1 MAKISRLSTHLANMI
16 AAGEVVERPSSV
28 VKELVENAIDANAKN
43 ITIEL
48 KLGGLDEIKIIDDG
62 EGMDSEDVLLAF
74 QPHATSKI
82 KTEYDLARILSLG
95 FRGEAIAS
103 IAAVSNMQ
111 IISSQDGINGYQVTY
126 EAGSK
131 KGEGVIHSN
140 KGTTVIVKNLFF
152 NTPARLK
159 YLKPEKNELAAI
171 TFLMDRIALAHPD
184 IRFRV
189 INNDR
194 IHLQTS
200 ASNKSINL
208 MGEIYGLEVA
218 KNLIETDFAVDGVN
232 AKMILVKPE
241 VYRSNKLEITLIVN
255 GRYVKNYNITNAV
268 IDGYSTLIPI
278 GKYPIAVLY
287 LEIDPLL
294 VDVNVHPSK
303 TEIKISNE
311 EYLVTEI
318 TNQIKDSLQSKILI
332 PKKEFSQPK
341 PKGYQVTS
349 LFDTPVSNFEEPKTT
364 YKNILEEFRSV
375 NVDTEET
382 KEFVIAPEVKE
393 QILKVEEPVIEEKVE
408 VVDKL
413 PYFEYVGQVF
423 GTYLVFQNDKEMFL
437 MDQHAAAE
445 RINYEKYYEIL
456 GEANQPTTEM
466 LLPIMISFTKS
477 EILFLEEHMEDFNR
491 LGFVL
496 EPMSNQDYVIRQIP
510 LWANIDNAYD
520 VIRKVF
526 DLIINSKKVD
536 IIYFRDAIAKQ
547 ISCKSSIKANK
558 ALNNDEITTLVNNLR
573 KCKNPYTCP
582 HGRPTIISFKQTEL
596 EKMFERI
603 QS

>member
-349 LFDTPVSNFEEPKTT
+349 LFDAPVSNFEEPKTT

-582 HGRPTIISFKQTEL
+582 HGRPTIISFKQTEI